1 MTRCTIQ
8 PVTLNAGALA
18 GGTFPVAPGAGIDA
32 AGTGG
37 TSFTTTWATGP
48 YQGVQFANNGLIMLW
63 YYNNTT
69 SCVVSILIGAK
80 SAGVVP
86 LFSTYQVTLPGSAQY
101 GWLGPFSVQGFTQTD
116 SSVHSGA
123 PGGAIGANGVGM
135 TCVDFATTT
144 NLALRAYQLVPA
156 IP

>member
-1 MTRCTIQ
+1 MTRITLQ
-8 PVTLNAGALA
+8 PVNLNASALA

-37 TSFTTTWATGP
+37 TTFATTWASGP
-48 YQGVQFANNGLIMLW
+48 YQGVQYVNNGQIILW

-69 SCVVSILIGAK
+69 SCVVSILIGQKAG
-80 SAGVVP
+80 GVVP

-101 GWLGPFSVQGFTQTD
+101 GWLGPFSAQQFTQSDAT
-116 SSVHSGA
+116 VHSGA
-123 PGGAIGANGVGM
+123 PGGAVGTTGVGM

-144 NLALRAYQLVPA
+144 NLALRAYQLIPA